1 MSTLEAAVS
10 NFLSGGLRSIVSVG
24 MTLAAQP
31 SFQASAGPAADNERR
46 RQLVELLDRHPA
58 VEAAFVGYDD
68 GRFFYAGRLS
78 LLSVAQREEFDAPD
92 GEAVIVRTVEA
103 GPGTRPETW
112 WFVLP
117 GGGSTPP
124 RMHPTSF
131 DPRQRPWYIDA
142 TNRKAPTLTE
152 PYRFAWAED
161 VGISAGVPL
170 RGGVLGFD
178 FSLDTLDELITQYK
192 ITPNAI
198 VMASPGSPEALIGSE
213 PCKPADPGC
222 FRQDALARQAL
233 RQLIVEAAGAG
244 GQAERTVALDGRDYR
259 LLVRPMPAVLGR
271 TFAIGVAVPEEEL
284 SAASKALLQRA
295 AIIAAGA
302 LAIAALA
309 VLGVSL
315 LMSRAVRRIAQ
326 RTERIRNLDFSDPEP
341 VTSSITELRQLSD
354 SVENMRQGL
363 QIFGRYV
370 SKDLVAQILRAP
382 EDAGVGG
389 EQRELTVMF
398 TDVEGFSFISES
410 IDPKLLTSR
419 LSRYFEVLG
428 TAITNHRG
436 MIDKYIGDGIM
447 ALFEKA
453 DDGARAGLAMLE
465 TLERFNAARR
475 AAGAEPVAI
484 GIGLN
489 SGSLM
494 MGTIGEQHRM
504 DGTVISDAVN
514 LAARLESLTK
524 DYHVPL
530 LISQF
535 AVDRLD
541 DPGAYVLRPV
551 DTVVVRGRSQPV
563 TIFEVQVR
571 QSAIRQPPTDRA

>member
-1 MSTLEAAVS
+1 MTALVVVPLSSALLWLGWRSVDLLEQRSVEHRMATLEGAVS

-31 SFQASAGPAADNERR
+31 SFAASAGEAADNERR
-46 RQLVELLDRHPA
+46 RQLVDLLDRHPA

-78 LLSVAQREEFDAPD
+78 LLSIAQREEFGAPD
-92 GEAVIVRTVEA
+92 GEAIIVRSVEA

-117 GGGSTPP
+117 GGGTTPP
-124 RMHPTSF
+124 RVHPTSF

-152 PYRFAWAED
+152 PYHFAWADE

-178 FSLDTLDELITQYK
+178 FSFDTLDELITQYK

-198 VMASPGSPEALIGSE
+198 VMAAPGSPQALIGSE
-213 PCKPADPGC
+213 PCKPADPTC
-222 FRQDALARQAL
+222 FGQDALARQAL
-233 RQLIVEAAGAG
+233 GRLLVEASGTG
-244 GQAERTVALDGRDYR
+244 GQADRSVTLDGRDYR
-259 LLVRPMPAVLGR
+259 LLVRSMPALLGR
-271 TFAIGVAVPEEEL
+271 TFMIGVAVPDEEL
-284 SAASKALLQRA
+284 SAASKVLLQRA

-326 RTERIRNLDFSDPEP
+326 RTERIRNLDFSDPVP
-341 VTSSITELRQLSD
+341 VSSSITELRQLSD
-354 SVENMRQGL
+354 SVENMRRGL
-363 QIFGRYV
+363 QVFGRYV
-370 SKDLVAQILRAP
+370 SKDLVAQILRSP

-419 LSRYFEVLG
+419 LSRYFEALG
-428 TAITNHRG
+428 GAITGQPRHDRQVHRRQR
-436 MIDKYIGDGIM
+436 DGLLERARRSIPTTSSTLS
-447 ALFEKA
+447 APRCEA
-453 DDGARAGLAMLE
+453 AEAGQPPGSNRSGAGAAGRSSARASACMPDRRSSAMS
-465 TLERFNAARR
+465 AR
-475 AAGAEPVAI
+475 A
-484 GIGLN
+484 
-489 SGSLM
+489 
-494 MGTIGEQHRM
+494 
-504 DGTVISDAVN
+504 
-514 LAARLESLTK
+514 
-524 DYHVPL
+524 
-530 LISQF
+530 
-535 AVDRLD
+535 
-541 DPGAYVLRPV
+541 
-551 DTVVVRGRSQPV
+551 
-563 TIFEVQVR
+563 
-571 QSAIRQPPTDRA
+571 SA